1 MLLPALC
8 SFILGTTLRLP
19 ETTGPW
25 WHDHSSRPDW
35 PKAVSA
41 KPGPNQDSSLPVFR
55 QTSKGVEIQ
64 WTCFEVKGNDFD
76 VDLVTVEVGLIERLW
91 NTTDDTVG
99 ASNRV
104 IQNLLLSITSADY
117 LVCIIGI
124 QPLCGYDETLHMLP
138 PFLHHMKTCHAVSQL
153 HAMEGIL
160 TIIMFT
166 RKESCHR
173 HHSNSWNVHYAQHN
187 NTL

>member
-1 MLLPALC
+1 MI
-8 SFILGTTLRLP
+8 ILADLTDQRQFPPSLDLTRTVHCLFSDKLRKL
-19 ETTGPW
+19 
-25 WHDHSSRPDW
+25 
-35 PKAVSA
+35 
-41 KPGPNQDSSLPVFR
+41 
-55 QTSKGVEIQ
+55 GVEIQ

-76 VDLVTVEVGLIERLW
+76 VDLVTVEVGLIERLR
-91 NTTDDTVG
+91 NTTDNTVG

-124 QPLCGYDETLHMLP
+124 QHLCGYDETLHILP
-138 PFLHHMKTCHAVSQL
+138 PFLHRMKTCHAVSQL
-153 HAMEGIL
+153 HAMEGIF

-166 RKESCHR
+166 RKQSCHR

-187 NTL
+187 NTLWTTQPNLSWGQSISSVSPPH